1 MSIDYRYPLSPR
13 EQQAYDAVTD
23 GDPEAVTDFATHLVE
38 EGLLGASIADI
49 DINLTV
55 GHMVERYIQTK
66 DGVAE
71 LKAWAIAV
79 VDERGM
85 EEAA

>member
-13 EQQAYDAVTD
+13 EQEVYDTVEA
-23 GDPEAVTDFATHLVE
+23 GEPEAVKDFAEHLVE
-38 EGLLGASIADI
+38 EGRLGDGAGEI

-55 GHMVERYIQTK
+55 GHMVERYIQTT

-85 EEAA
+85 SRAA

>member
-13 EQQAYDAVTD
+13 EQRAYDAVEA
-23 GDPEAVTDFATHLVE
+23 GDPEAVTDFAEHLVE
-38 EGLLGASIADI
+38 EGLLGAGIADI

-55 GHMVERYIQTK
+55 GHMVERYIQTT

-85 EEAA
+85 SRAA